1 MNENLLPGWTTT
13 IEEISNGVF
22 RVMLTDEFGR
32 KAEAVDSVTEET
44 IDKALSYAFDIERNV
59 SSNWNK
65 FLFDFCLLRLKDKT
79 ITRETYNDQ
88 DFGSWLIEGINNRLL
103 YHGKESWLVSQVKR
117 NNDWIDNFIIKHN
130 ELTYDTV
137 SLLLKQM
144 N

>member
-32 KAEAVDSVTEET
+32 KAEAVDSATEET